1 MPRPLGCQFCRT
13 PLDPA
18 RQFAFHVQALTAADP
33 HPLTGDHSLPHAG
46 GQPLRCCRGC
56 ETRIVSGRGESPH
69 AAGVRLLVSAAVL
82 MGTGAMTVRLGKW
95 LAGA

>member
-1 MPRPLGCQFCRT
+1 MPRPLACQRCRT

-18 RQFAFHVQALTAADP
+18 QEFAYHVQTATAADR
-33 HPLTGDHSLPHAG
+33 HPLTAGRRLPHAAG
-46 GQPLRCCRGC
+46 KPLRCCRACQTLIAG
-56 ETRIVSGRGESPH
+56 GRAAGRPP
-69 AAGVRLLVSAAVL
+69 AGVRLLVSAAVL